1 MDWDDLLAGLQPL
14 RQELDRVAEQHFFAG
29 AAVKIYCH
37 NGCSNC
43 CSLSVNC
50 SFPEAVAIARELTV
64 EQIVALKAKIPLLQ
78 QISRQA
84 EDLKDYLR
92 QFRNQ
97 FGGCPFLDAA
107 GSCSIY
113 PHRPLSCRAL
123 LSTRNSSWCGVDFAE
138 LYPLERDAFISSLDR
153 DVVAFPTHYLAAT
166 QELGMELEVSALA
179 DMRDRFGVAFSG
191 NLLYQ
196 VWLELEYQIS
206 EILPRGFA
214 ATRKYLEG
222 GNLDFPY
229 LLQLQGA
236 EQG

>member
-1 MDWDDLLAGLQPL
+1 MDWDDLLAGLKPL
-14 RQELDRVAEQHFFAG
+14 RQQLDRVAEQNFITD
-29 AAVKIYCH
+29 AAVKIYCQ

-50 SFPEAVAIARELTV
+50 SFPEAVAIARELTA
-64 EQIVALKAKIPLLQ
+64 EQIVTLKAKIPLLQ
-78 QISRQA
+78 QISTQA
-84 EDLKDYLR
+84 QDLKDYLR
-92 QFRNQ
+92 QFRNR

-123 LSTRNSSWCGVDFAE
+123 LSTRNSSWCGVDFAD
-138 LYPLERDAFISSLDR
+138 LHPLERDAFLSSLDR

-166 QELGMELEVSALA
+166 QEMGMELEAAALA
-179 DMRDRFGVAFSG
+179 DMRDRFGVAVSG

-196 VWLELEYQIS
+196 VWLELEYRIS
-206 EILPRGFA
+206 EIIPQGFS

-222 GNLDFPY
+222 ESLDLPY
-229 LLQLQGA
+229 MLHLQGA
-236 EQG
+236 ERG